1 MASSATEVGVPQQDL
16 VALEELP
23 GKESLEGV
31 SKWDAAG
38 CPPVKAEVKSSQTD
52 P

>member
-23 GKESLEGV
+23 GKE
-31 SKWDAAG
+31 
-38 CPPVKAEVKSSQTD
+38 VKRPWKGYQNGMLLVAHL
-52 P
+52 